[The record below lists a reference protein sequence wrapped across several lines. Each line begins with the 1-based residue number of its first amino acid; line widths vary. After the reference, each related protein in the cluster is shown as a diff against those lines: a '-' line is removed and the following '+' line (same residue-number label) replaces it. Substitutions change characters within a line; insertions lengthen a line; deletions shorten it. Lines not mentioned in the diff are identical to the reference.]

1 MHPQLKSKVRCT
13 DREIGEVTKVI
24 VDPLSREISHIVV
37 SMNGSGER
45 QGSMAL
51 VQTITDGARQVG
63 HASVPVQ
70 LRTAS
75 SEVAALPPFKR
86 DEYLSTHE
94 VEIAHLEDN
103 LHVTPGE
110 VLVPFPELEKD
121 VKRRT
126 FFMNFTHAIGFLIGL
141 PIAFP
146 VLRYL

>member
-1 MHPQLKSKVRCT
+1 MQPQLKSKVRCT

-45 QGSMAL
+45 QVSMAL
-51 VQTITDGARQVG
+51 VQTITDDA
-63 HASVPVQ
+63 VQ
-70 LRTAS
+70 LRNAS

-110 VLVPFPELEKD
+110 VLVPFPELEKMT
-121 VKRRT
+121 R
-126 FFMNFTHAIGFLIGL
+126 
-141 PIAFP
+141 
-146 VLRYL
+146 